1 MTLISISIQS
11 KGGPGSG
18 NWGHRGIPGKVGG
31 SSPRGAVVLGTGS
44 PAYGKLG
51 DVDRRANDM
60 LLNVAKGGYNDN
72 DLQRLVDYGKKS
84 ITQMQDMGVSTGVII
99 DKYKR
104 GVQENQAM
112 LDSNSHW
119 ATTTDSHRG
128 VVKSNI
134 LSKLSD
140 RTGLSR
146 MDVNRVVGEWAK
158 TSNDMSRQAIS
169 LQEAVTEEFDVKLS
183 KWQENSIRS
192 KSFMERKDERK
203 LLRAM
208 YNNTQTE
215 LRKAGYKTGDTVT
228 LYRGYVGDNTATTPN
243 RGTDVDYKGNA
254 MESWSVLA
262 GVAYNFGYD
271 DKYGRVLSMKVP
283 IDNIISTAATGLGCL
298 TEGEFVILGSGEGN
312 VAHVMS
318 LGDLGL

>member
-31 SSPRGAVVLGTGS
+31 SSPRGVVVLGAGS

-51 DVDRRANDM
+51 DVDRKANDM

-72 DLQRLVDYGKKS
+72 DLQRLVDDGKKA
-84 ITQMQDMGVSTGVII
+84 ITEMQGKGASASVIAG
-99 DKYKR
+99 YKR
-104 GVQENQAM
+104 GVQVNQAT

-119 ATTTDSHRG
+119 AMTDDDHRG

-169 LQEAVTEEFDVKLS
+169 LQEAVTKEFDVKLS

-192 KSFMERKDERK
+192 KSFMGREDERK

-208 YNNTQTE
+208 YNNT
-215 LRKAGYKTGDTVT
+215 
-228 LYRGYVGDNTATTPN
+228 
-243 RGTDVDYKGNA
+243 
-254 MESWSVLA
+254 
-262 GVAYNFGYD
+262 
-271 DKYGRVLSMKVP
+271 
-283 IDNIISTAATGLGCL
+283 
-298 TEGEFVILGSGEGN
+298 
-312 VAHVMS
+312 
-318 LGDLGL
+318 